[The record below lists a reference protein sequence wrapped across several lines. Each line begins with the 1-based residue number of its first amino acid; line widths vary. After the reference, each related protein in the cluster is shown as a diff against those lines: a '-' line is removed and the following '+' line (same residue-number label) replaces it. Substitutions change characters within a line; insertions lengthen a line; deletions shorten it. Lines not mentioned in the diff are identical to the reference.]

1 MVEYN
6 VDSLYTS
13 DIQNESDVGDESI
26 GSNSGDSV
34 ILSSVT
40 KTETEWGTMS
50 GWELVEDNKFSIASL
65 ARNTIQSNYPGKMID
80 LDGIYVTYETV

>member
-6 VDSLYTS
+6 VNSLNTS
-13 DIQNESDVGDESI
+13 DIQSESDVGDESI

-40 KTETEWGTMS
+40 KTETEWGTGS
-50 GWELVEDNKFSIASL
+50 AWELVEDNKFNIASL
-65 ARNTIQSNYPGKMID
+65 ARNYLQSNYAGKMVD
-80 LDGIYVTYETV
+80 LDGIYLTYETV